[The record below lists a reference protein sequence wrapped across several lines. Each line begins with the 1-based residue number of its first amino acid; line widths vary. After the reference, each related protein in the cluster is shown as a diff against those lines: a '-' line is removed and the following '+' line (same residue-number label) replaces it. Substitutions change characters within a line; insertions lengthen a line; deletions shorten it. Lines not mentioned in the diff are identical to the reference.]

1 MKLVLALLFFSFTL
15 FASQGF
21 ISVNELQKKIND
33 ANLVLLDVTDYKT
46 YKKGHIDNALQ
57 VDISKFRNKVGPYQV
72 MKPSNEIEK
81 LAQSFGINNDSEIV
95 IYGHGNE
102 KELLQESYVALA
114 LIVNGAK
121 NISILDGGYLAWTF
135 QSNLLS
141 STDTVSSR
149 TGNFKAHYNPN
160 IIVDIDYV
168 KNKLG
173 KVAMLDARP
182 TNLYYGTGLS
192 EGVKRAGHIKGAS
205 SSFWEDKF
213 LKDETLRSDDE
224 IKEIFL
230 AGYDLNS
237 DDEVILY
244 CTGGLQASMNWYILY
259 NHLGFKNA
267 KLYDASMREWG
278 NLDDTPM
285 ERFKWELFKK

>member
-1 MKLVLALLFFSFTL
+1 MKLFLALLFFSFTL

-21 ISVNELQKKIND
+21 ISVSELQQKINNP
-33 ANLVLLDVTDYKT
+33 NLVLLDVTDYKT
-46 YKKGHIDNALQ
+46 YKKGHINNALQ
-57 VDISKFRNKVGPYQV
+57 VDISKFRNKVGSYQI
-72 MKPSNEIEK
+72 MKSSKEIEK

-141 STDTVSSR
+141 STDTVSARS
-149 TGNFKAHYNPN
+149 GNFTAKYNPT
-160 IIVDIDYV
+160 ILVDMDYV
-168 KNKLG
+168 KNTLS
-173 KVAMLDARP
+173 KVPMLDARP
-182 TNLYYGTGLS
+182 TDLYYGTALS
-192 EGVKRAGHIKGAS
+192 KGVKRAGHIKGAM
-205 SSFWEDKF
+205 SSFWGDKF
-213 LKDETLRSDDE
+213 LKDETLRSDNE
-224 IKEIFL
+224 LKEIFL
-230 AGYDLNS
+230 TGYGLNS
-237 DDEVILY
+237 NDEVILY
-244 CTGGLQASMNWYILY
+244 CTGGLEASMNWYILY

-267 KLYDASMREWG
+267 KLYDASLREWG
-278 NLDDTPM
+278 NRDDTPM